1 MLKSLIYV
9 NAEDFQLCAKPL
21 IIFKNISDDNTLIWD
36 MGAHQQ
42 TLLYDTLME
51 KSEDFYMREKM
62 MQ

>member
-1 MLKSLIYV
+1 MLKSLTYI

-51 KSEDFYMREKM
+51 KSEDFYMREKI